1 MPFHTSVESLLA
13 EESAARE
20 KILKKEKHLNSV
32 IQGVFSPE
40 VKSKQSDALIRKYS
54 PRKGD
59 NPQQGAFFN
68 EKSKEPKQQPFGTQ
82 DGWLESL

>member
-1 MPFHTSVESLLA
+1 MFHSSVEDLLV
-13 EESAARE
+13 EETRARE
-20 KILKKEKHLNSV
+20 KILSEEKQLNSV
-32 IQGVFSPE
+32 IEGVFSPE
-40 VKSKQSDALIRKYS
+40 VKSKQSEYLIRKYS

-68 EKSKEPKQQPFGTQ
+68 EKTKGPKQPFGTQ

>member
-1 MPFHTSVESLLA
+1 M
-13 EESAARE
+13 
-20 KILKKEKHLNSV
+20 
-32 IQGVFSPE
+32 FSPE